1 MRLICV
7 HSLYLYLLG
16 DKRKTLVCRHELTG
30 GLCQASSV
38 NVTQLTDASRGG
50 PALQSASIWT
60 HLSDTVESH
69 SGTLG
74 LFPLPICAKL
84 WRYFLN
90 VDKNVLGNNGV
101 SIKPILCDL
110 NVTFCLS

>member
-1 MRLICV
+1 MCPLFIFVLTRRQEKDACV
-7 HSLYLYLLG
+7 PSRA
-16 DKRKTLVCRHELTG
+16 DG

-50 PALQSASIWT
+50 PALQSAGIWT
-60 HLSDTVESH
+60 HLSDTVESR
-69 SGTLG
+69 SGSLG

-90 VDKNVLGNNGV
+90 VDKNLLGNNGV
-101 SIKPILCDL
+101 SIKPNIM
-110 NVTFCLS
+110 